1 VKNSKVSNNV
11 MPVVTS
17 NISRL
22 SLHDSSFEA
31 VIRYAQTIEL
41 VVDWAKLTDFR
52 EQNIGEV
59 IIMGRTKVF
68 LKEISDECF
77 KIYKDDNSIASIHS
91 FPADI
96 VTGMEVIEISDVSDD
111 AKTAVIGG
119 MYKEC
124 ESYSWAE
131 WNLKFD
137 AFEVCWSAFV
147 THTEWQSG
155 KLPINQA

>member
-1 VKNSKVSNNV
+1 
-11 MPVVTS
+11 MPVITS

-31 VIRYAQTIEL
+31 VVRHAQSIEL

-52 EQNIGEV
+52 EQNINET
-59 IIMGRTKVF
+59 IIMGRTKLL
-68 LKEISDECF
+68 LKKISGEHF
-77 KIYKDDNSIASIHS
+77 KIYKDDNLIFNIHS

-96 VTGMEVIEISDVSDD
+96 VTGMEVIGISDVSDD
-111 AKTAVIGG
+111 TKTVVIGG
-119 MYKEC
+119 MYKEY

-137 AFEVCWSAFV
+137 TFEVCWSAFV
-147 THTEWQSG
+147 THNEWQNG
-155 KLPINQA
+155 ELPIN